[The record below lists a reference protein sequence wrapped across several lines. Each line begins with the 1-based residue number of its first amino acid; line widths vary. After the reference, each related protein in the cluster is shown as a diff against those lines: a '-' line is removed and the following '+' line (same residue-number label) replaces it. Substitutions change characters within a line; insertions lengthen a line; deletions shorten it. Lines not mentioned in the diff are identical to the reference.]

1 MEQPEQSEL
10 VQEQN
15 KVFEICQKII
25 DAGKWEALVPNIE
38 TKPKLSPE
46 QVNLHEKLNILVPLQ
61 ALALRSAAEQRK
73 EWFYLRAQAH
83 ISATQK
89 STVNPSPHNQPFANQ
104 SPKEETLSLLSR
116 IHTYQ
121 QPIIQS
127 QAPSVFETHQRA
139 RITFDLISYLLDPII
154 ENGKRK

>member
-61 ALALRSAAEQRK
+61 ALALRSTAEQRK
-73 EWFYLRAQAH
+73 EWFDLKAQAH

-89 STVNPSPHNQPFANQ
+89 STVNPSVNNQ
-104 SPKEETLSLLSR
+104 SPKEEALSLLSR